1 VDQVFALKFVSDEYL
16 EKQTEVFLAF
26 LDIKKAYDRVDKIA
40 MSEVL
45 RMYGVEDKILSATKS
60 MYEESMV
67 CVRIGR
73 KLGRKYKV
81 DVGLYR
87 DVCYPYGC

>member
-1 VDQVFALKFVSDEYL
+1 MNL
-16 EKQTEVFLAF
+16 E
-26 LDIKKAYDRVDKIA
+26 KAYDRVDRML

-45 RMYGVEDKILSATKS
+45 RMYGVGGKILSAIKS

-73 KLGRKYKV
+73 KLGRKIKV
-81 DVGLYR
+81 DL
-87 DVCYPYGC
+87 